1 MLLETI
7 GLFTVKIIRTRW
19 ISNNFQAFL
28 NYFQRTLRSSVFTNL
43 VPSHW
48 KICATGKTPL
58 IKKAS
63 ITKIRCAFFC
73 LLCVRPLEPHLA
85 DFQPYGS
92 QSPYAWETLSPSY
105 KLRQMSFSPTVLQ
118 HASNLYSTN
127 INRSPQPQQP
137 LDCSTHYSPSSNTYH
152 CITCDK
158 VGTAA

>member
-1 MLLETI
+1 ML
-7 GLFTVKIIRTRW
+7 
-19 ISNNFQAFL
+19 
-28 NYFQRTLRSSVFTNL
+28 
-43 VPSHW
+43 
-48 KICATGKTPL
+48 
-58 IKKAS
+58 
-63 ITKIRCAFFC
+63 FFC

-85 DFQPYGS
+85 DFQ
-92 QSPYAWETLSPSY
+92 PYAWETLSPSY